1 MGVLREIDS
10 RSSWLSAL
18 GRLPYMDGE
27 KKLAVRL
34 GRPIASHRLR
44 SSCACR
50 GTPSELRKF
59 RR

>member
-1 MGVLREIDS
+1 MRLRTSRREAEMGVLREIDS

-27 KKLAVRL
+27 KKLADRL

-44 SSCACR
+44 SSCAC
-50 GTPSELRKF
+50 
-59 RR
+59 